1 MELIVSITSKSDQTQ
16 QSVACAVTP
25 RIVFGRT
32 PDSPVV
38 LDGPGVSREH
48 LALESEDGE
57 LFVVDLSSNG
67 SWVNGTR
74 LPRGRR
80 HRVQA
85 GDLVELP
92 GYELRLETAKLA
104 PTGGPETVVAPAVA
118 GELEASGATAAA
130 AAPAA
135 KPSPLALI
143 QGFWRSFTF
152 LERFAFVVD
161 VICIG
166 LLVWYFTS

>member
-1 MELIVSITSKSDQTQ
+1 MELIVSITSKSNQTQ
-16 QSVACAVTP
+16 QFVACAVTP

-48 LALESEDGE
+48 LAVESENGE

-92 GYELRLETAKLA
+92 GYELRLETAALA
-104 PTGGPETVVAPAVA
+104 PVAGPETAVAPAVP
-118 GELEASGATAAA
+118 GVLEAAGAEPV

-143 QGFWRSFTF
+143 QGFWRSFTS

-166 LLVWYFTS
+166 LLIWYFTS